1 LEKAAVKI
9 EKISIE
15 KLPFFNDLIKD
26 YFFETEKLKDLYKFP
41 PTMDGFMKASASK
54 QGQFK
59 NRNLLASIIDE
70 NYKDIEIS
78 EKVQSQISRLK
89 NDALAIV
96 TAHQPNLFLGPFY
109 VFSKAASIIATAN
122 KLNASQKEFYYVPIF
137 VLGAE
142 DHDKEELLHT
152 YLFNQRY
159 EWITEQKGPVGKML
173 VDDSLVALMHS
184 FVEKFGESFEGEKL
198 KSVYLSAYKNGH
210 TLAHATKLVLNSL
223 FGEEGLIVL
232 DIATDAV
239 KEEMSAY
246 FQKELQEKWVYTT
259 TQNTISFL
267 NKNYKVQA
275 PPREINLFEY
285 KEGERVRIDS
295 FTEKELNLWKENPA
309 LLSPNVM
316 LRPLMQQTVLPA
328 VAVIGGGAE
337 VAYWLQQKSIFDD
350 AGVDFPVV
358 MMRDIFSIIDFKS
371 FEKWQQFGFE
381 LIDFF
386 EENESLFKRFALK
399 EFDFGA
405 EIENASNKGEAIFE
419 LLKKEIEKVDKT
431 LIATVDGEKN
441 QFIKS
446 LKHIQQKAIAAEKR
460 KNDQDLQSIVKI
472 KHKLFENNYLVERK
486 ENFSSYFLKKNFDLI
501 HSILD
506 SSDIFDNNFKLAI
519 HL

>member
-1 LEKAAVKI
+1 
-9 EKISIE
+9 
-15 KLPFFNDLIKD
+15 
-26 YFFETEKLKDLYKFP
+26 
-41 PTMDGFMKASASK
+41 
-54 QGQFK
+54 
-59 NRNLLASIIDE
+59 
-70 NYKDIEIS
+70 
-78 EKVQSQISRLK
+78 
-89 NDALAIV
+89 
-96 TAHQPNLFLGPFY
+96 
-109 VFSKAASIIATAN
+109 
-122 KLNASQKEFYYVPIF
+122 
-137 VLGAE
+137 
-142 DHDKEELLHT
+142 
-152 YLFNQRY
+152 
-159 EWITEQKGPVGKML
+159 
-173 VDDSLVALMHS
+173 
-184 FVEKFGESFEGEKL
+184 
-198 KSVYLSAYKNGH
+198 
-210 TLAHATKLVLNSL
+210 
-223 FGEEGLIVL
+223 
-232 DIATDAV
+232 
-239 KEEMSAY
+239 MSAY

-501 HSILD
+501 QSILD
-506 SSDIFDNNFKLAI
+506 SSDIFDYNFKLAI
-519 HL
+519 PL